1 MPWIKNNFK
10 YLFVLALFGGAVLVW
25 YAVFAESRSGLMVAF
40 LDVGQGDAILIE
52 TSTGRQIL
60 IDGGPNK
67 KVLQELSKIM
77 PFYDRSIDVVIVT
90 HPDGDHIGGLPEV
103 LKRYNVDLVIES
115 GVESDTAVSK
125 AFENLIE
132 EKNIKKVLARR
143 GMRLVLGN
151 NAYMLVLF
159 PIGDVAGWDTNDA
172 SIVAKLV
179 YGKTSYLFT
188 GDSPQKIENY
198 LVFVEKENL
207 DVDVLKAGH
216 HGSKTSSSESFVGYA
231 SPEYAIISA
240 GKNNRYGHP
249 HKEVLD
255 ILGKFGAKILRT
267 DESGTIKI
275 KSDGENIAVIQ

>member
-179 YGKTSYLFT
+179 YGNTSYLFT

-216 HGSKTSSSESFVGYA
+216 HGSKT
-231 SPEYAIISA
+231 
-240 GKNNRYGHP
+240 
-249 HKEVLD
+249 
-255 ILGKFGAKILRT
+255 
-267 DESGTIKI
+267 
-275 KSDGENIAVIQ
+275 

>member
-1 MPWIKNNFK
+1 M
-10 YLFVLALFGGAVLVW
+10 VW

-132 EKNIKKVLARR
+132 E
-143 GMRLVLGN
+143 
-151 NAYMLVLF
+151 
-159 PIGDVAGWDTNDA
+159 
-172 SIVAKLV
+172 
-179 YGKTSYLFT
+179 
-188 GDSPQKIENY
+188 
-198 LVFVEKENL
+198 
-207 DVDVLKAGH
+207 
-216 HGSKTSSSESFVGYA
+216 
-231 SPEYAIISA
+231 
-240 GKNNRYGHP
+240 
-249 HKEVLD
+249 
-255 ILGKFGAKILRT
+255 
-267 DESGTIKI
+267 
-275 KSDGENIAVIQ
+275 

>member
-1 MPWIKNNFK
+1 M
-10 YLFVLALFGGAVLVW
+10 VW

-275 KSDGENIAVIQ
+275 KSDGENLAVIQ

>member
-1 MPWIKNNFK
+1 M
-10 YLFVLALFGGAVLVW
+10 VW